1 VRQKNGFM
9 NQHDTREFMYLQ
21 KFFYKYLRN
30 QNGSGTVLALASISL
45 ALSLFSLSQLVA
57 YNLISQSRL
66 QATVDAMAIGA
77 TDALRG
83 LNTGFPCP
91 TAGEIGLIRGVEL
104 DTCRIVGFEVF
115 ISAHSQ
121 GVGIVLSASALAG
134 PSS

>member
-1 VRQKNGFM
+1 MRAKVRALN
-9 NQHDTREFMYLQ
+9 NSER
-21 KFFYKYLRN
+21 
-30 QNGSGTVLALASISL
+30 GSGTIMALSAVTVAI
-45 ALSLFSLSQLVA
+45 SLFSLTQVVA
-57 YNLISQSRL
+57 YNLIAQRRL
-66 QATVDAMAIGA
+66 QSTVDAMAIGA

-91 TAGEIGLIRGVEL
+91 TAGEIGLIKGVEL

-115 ISAHSQ
+115 ISAHSE

>member
-1 VRQKNGFM
+1 MCSKDGAVKHSER
-9 NQHDTREFMYLQ
+9 
-21 KFFYKYLRN
+21 
-30 QNGSGTVLALASISL
+30 GSGTVLALSAVAL
-45 ALSLFSLSQLVA
+45 AISLFSLSQLVA
-57 YNLISQSRL
+57 FNLIAQRRL

-77 TDALRG
+77 ADALRG

-91 TAGEIGLIRGVEL
+91 TAGEIGLIRGAEL

-115 ISAHSQ
+115 ISAHSK

>member
-1 VRQKNGFM
+1 MRSKDGTVNRSA
-9 NQHDTREFMYLQ
+9 R
-21 KFFYKYLRN
+21 
-30 QNGSGTVLALASISL
+30 GSGTVLALSAVAL

-57 YNLISQSRL
+57 FNLIAQRRL
-66 QATVDAMAIGA
+66 QATVNAMAIGA
-77 TDALRG
+77 ADALRG

-104 DTCRIVGFEVF
+104 DRCRIVGFEVF
-115 ISAHSQ
+115 ISAHSE

>member
-1 VRQKNGFM
+1 MKKS
-9 NQHDTREFMYLQ
+9 DS
-21 KFFYKYLRN
+21 
-30 QNGSGTVLALASISL
+30 GSGTVLALSSVAL
-45 ALSLFSLSQLVA
+45 AICLFSLSQVVA
-57 YNLISQSRL
+57 YNLIAQRRL

-83 LNTGFPCP
+83 LNTGYPCP
-91 TAGEIGLIRGVEL
+91 TAGQIGLIKGVEL

-115 ISAHSQ
+115 ISAHSK

>member
-1 VRQKNGFM
+1 MRSKVGALKNSE
-9 NQHDTREFMYLQ
+9 R
-21 KFFYKYLRN
+21 
-30 QNGSGTVLALASISL
+30 GSGTILALSAVTVAI
-45 ALSLFSLSQLVA
+45 SLFSLTQVVA
-57 YNLISQSRL
+57 YNLIAQRRL
-66 QATVDAMAIGA
+66 QATVDAMAIAA

-91 TAGEIGLIRGVEL
+91 TAGEIGLIKGVEL

-115 ISAHSQ
+115 ISAHSE